1 MKAINVG
8 LILLMCSTACHQEQK
23 KQDTATEKSDTG
35 KIDQQLSDT
44 VSYAHGKNNY
54 RYLKNG
60 DTISLA
66 ITIEGDKVHGDL
78 LYAWKEKDR
87 NNGHID
93 GVLKGDVVLADYTFS
108 SEGQES
114 VRQVVFKLSKDRALE
129 GYGTMEEKAGK
140 MSFVDPQKVT
150 YDEKFPLEKVNASD

>member
-1 MKAINVG
+1 MKAINIG

-23 KQDTATEKSDTG
+23 KQDATAEKSDTA
-35 KIDQQLSDT
+35 KIDQQLSDR

-87 NNGHID
+87 NSGHID
-93 GVLKGDVVLADYTFS
+93 GVLKGDVLLADYTFS

-114 VRQVVFKLSKDRALE
+114 VRQVVFKLSKDHALE

-150 YDEKFPLEKVNASD
+150 YDGKFPLEKVNAGD

>member
-1 MKAINVG
+1 MKTINIG

-23 KQDTATEKSDTG
+23 KQDATAKQTDTT
-35 KIDQQLSDT
+35 KVDQQQLDT
-44 VSYAHGKNNY
+44 ASYTHGKNNY
-54 RYLKNG
+54 QYLKNG

-66 ITIEGDKVHGDL
+66 IHIEGEKVHGDL

-87 NNGHID
+87 NSGHIE
-93 GVLKGDVVLADYTFS
+93 GVLKGDVLLADYTFS

-129 GYGTMEEKAGK
+129 GYGMMEEKAGK

-150 YDEKFPLEKVNASD
+150 YDEKFPLEKVDSSN